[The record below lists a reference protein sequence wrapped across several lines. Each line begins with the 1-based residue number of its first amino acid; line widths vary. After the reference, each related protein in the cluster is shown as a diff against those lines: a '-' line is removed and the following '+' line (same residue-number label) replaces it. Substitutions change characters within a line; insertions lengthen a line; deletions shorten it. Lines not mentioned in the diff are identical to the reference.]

1 MTRFRNCLSFKKIIN
16 SKKKNLVQC
25 LCYLHFLSQ
34 CLVHH
39 AFLNYF
45 LERKINDLIS
55 IIDRYMIIL
64 FRTVAIC
71 MLCLLTFMSYLRT
84 GCLCFHCLSWLK
96 RFPSWDL
103 YFLRYYLKDGLE
115 IIIELCLSPFL
126 CQAETIPIAA
136 LLCPQLGPI
145 FDNQHRFGAK
155 LSSFHLQIELLPQI

>member
-1 MTRFRNCLSFKKIIN
+1 MFVLFAFPKPISCPPCIPELFPR
-16 SKKKNLVQC
+16 KKNKWPNKH
-25 LCYLHFLSQ
+25 Y
-34 CLVHH
+34 
-39 AFLNYF
+39 
-45 LERKINDLIS
+45 RKVYDN
-55 IIDRYMIIL
+55 
-64 FRTVAIC
+64 VAIC